1 MCQLEWV
8 SVPCSHICLKIISKT
23 FHYSLFFF
31 LTFLLPVDLHF
42 STKRKI
48 SDTYQSLHL
57 PSRHKYLFIPISSH
71 HPLLTRSLCLT
82 YCAVKKLTQKNIRI
96 KRTQKHWPE
105 LLTSCS
111 LVRTR
116 QNVSMLEGSN
126 IHLDKGR
133 SSYVSWG
140 VRCQK
145 ELSIKVSKAI
155 QQQNS

>member
-23 FHYSLFFF
+23 FHYSFFF
-31 LTFLLPVDLHF
+31 NFLVTCWPSFFNKLKNFRYLP
-42 STKRKI
+42 I
-48 SDTYQSLHL
+48 PPPPL

-96 KRTQKHWPE
+96 KRTQKHQPE

-116 QNVSMLEGSN
+116 QNMSMLEGSN
-126 IHLDKGR
+126 FHLAKR
-133 SSYVSWG
+133 RFSYVSWG

-145 ELSIKVSKAI
+145 KLSIKVFKAI